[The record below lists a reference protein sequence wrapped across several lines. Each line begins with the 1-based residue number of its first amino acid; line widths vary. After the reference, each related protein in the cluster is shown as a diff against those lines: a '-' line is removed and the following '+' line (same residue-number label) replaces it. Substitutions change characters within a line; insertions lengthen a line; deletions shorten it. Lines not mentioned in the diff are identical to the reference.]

1 MFQRLFKWFFTI
13 VGGLIGYEFFV
24 LSNFLLVKFNVI
36 SELPGDV
43 ETWMT
48 AIFVFIF
55 EIIFYRIAPT
65 LTQKS
70 RKVAANI

>member
-24 LSNFLLVKFNVI
+24 LSNFLLVKFNEI

-55 EIIFYRIAPT
+55 VIISKHVFLCFST
-65 LTQKS
+65 VFVLS
-70 RKVAANI
+70 SL